1 MSRLPTYVENL
12 MVNDDYWRDKG
23 EEFQIDRGSDED
35 EDRRPSRRRLIRER
49 KAYEEAE
56 YGLDE
61 E

>member
-23 EEFQIDRGSDED
+23 EEFQIERYD
-35 EDRRPSRRRLIRER
+35 EDRTPSRKRLIRER

-56 YGLDE
+56 YGIE
-61 E
+61 NEPI